1 MVHKDSK
8 TTVFNIVFFLNYYK
22 QFPKLVKA
30 NQADVI
36 ISSSQDPLEKSG
48 LDTHAEFW
56 SHQNMRLG
64 KLCARKEGQQSAFYV
79 RLCPKGFMS
88 LCKCSPA
95 YNGDIP
101 INPLDYPK

>member
-8 TTVFNIVFFLNYYK
+8 TTVFNIVFFFNYYK

-30 NQADVI
+30 SQADVI

-56 SHQNMRLG
+56 SHQNMNWVSSVPG
-64 KLCARKEGQQSAFYV
+64 RKDSRV
-79 RLCPKGFMS
+79 LS
-88 LCKCSPA
+88 T
-95 YNGDIP
+95 
-101 INPLDYPK
+101 